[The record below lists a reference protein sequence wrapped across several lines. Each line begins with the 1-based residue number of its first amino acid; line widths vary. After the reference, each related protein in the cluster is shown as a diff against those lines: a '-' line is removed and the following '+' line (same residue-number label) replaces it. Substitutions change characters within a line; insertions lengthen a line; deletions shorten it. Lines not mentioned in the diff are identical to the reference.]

1 MMDQLEVGQYHSD
14 HEDGDNDDNN
24 QQLLDK
30 AEYDLKNSADQWTVL
45 ELRKK
50 VLLTKDRIVFPRESL
65 VAVQS
70 FKRDRYSDCFL
81 METYIERGR
90 DWLTKIL

>member
-1 MMDQLEVGQYHSD
+1 MMDQLEVGQYYND
-14 HEDGDNDDNN
+14 AEDDDNN
-24 QQLLDK
+24 QQLLNK

-70 FKRDRYSDCFL
+70 FERDWYSDCFL
-81 METYIERGR
+81 METYIDRGR
-90 DWLTKIL
+90 DWPTKIL

>member
-1 MMDQLEVGQYHSD
+1 MMDQLEVGQYYND
-14 HEDGDNDDNN
+14 AEDDDNN
-24 QQLLDK
+24 QQLLNK
-30 AEYDLKNSADQWTVL
+30 AEYDLKNPADQWTVL

-70 FKRDRYSDCFL
+70 FERDWYSDCFL
-81 METYIERGR
+81 METYIDRGR
-90 DWLTKIL
+90 DWPTKIL

>member
-1 MMDQLEVGQYHSD
+1 MMDQLEVGQYYND
-14 HEDGDNDDNN
+14 AEDDDNN
-24 QQLLDK
+24 QQLLNK

-50 VLLTKDRIVFPRESL
+50 VLLTEDRIVFPKESL

-70 FKRDRYSDCFL
+70 FERDWYSDCFL
-81 METYIERGR
+81 METYIDRGR
-90 DWLTKIL
+90 DWPTKIL

>member
-1 MMDQLEVGQYHSD
+1 MMDQLEVGQYYND
-14 HEDGDNDDNN
+14 AEDDDNN
-24 QQLLDK
+24 QQLLNK

-70 FKRDRYSDCFL
+70 FERDWYSDCFL
-81 METYIERGR
+81 METYTDRGR
-90 DWLTKIL
+90 DWPTKIL